1 MINSCDILMMIFSWL
16 EGTCK
21 KGFRR
26 VSELVQ
32 HSDNGIDQIEWN
44 K

>member
-1 MINSCDILMMIFSWL
+1 MINSCDILMMIMSWL
-16 EGTCK
+16 EDTCK
-21 KGFRR
+21 KGIKR
-26 VSELVQ
+26 VSELAQ